1 MAVFEHGENMAN
13 VYYKHM
19 RVSTPSDTC
28 QCVILISLSCSLLAK
43 ISELTV

>member
-13 VYYKHM
+13 VYYMHM

-28 QCVILISLSCSLLAK
+28 QSLSCSLLAK